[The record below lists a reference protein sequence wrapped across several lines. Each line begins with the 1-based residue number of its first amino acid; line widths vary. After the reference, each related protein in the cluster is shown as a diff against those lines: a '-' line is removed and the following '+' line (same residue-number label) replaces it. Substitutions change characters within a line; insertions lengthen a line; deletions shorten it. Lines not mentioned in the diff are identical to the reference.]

1 MGILMSMR
9 QEMKAR
15 DDQLRTQ
22 LQLREEYFDA
32 ELKRRDT
39 KSGEKS

>member
-1 MGILMSMR
+1 MGMLMSNR

-32 ELKRRDT
+32 KLK
-39 KSGEKS
+39 

>member
-1 MGILMSMR
+1 MGVLMSMR
-9 QEMKAR
+9 HEMKVR

-32 ELKRRDT
+32 ELK
-39 KSGEKS
+39 